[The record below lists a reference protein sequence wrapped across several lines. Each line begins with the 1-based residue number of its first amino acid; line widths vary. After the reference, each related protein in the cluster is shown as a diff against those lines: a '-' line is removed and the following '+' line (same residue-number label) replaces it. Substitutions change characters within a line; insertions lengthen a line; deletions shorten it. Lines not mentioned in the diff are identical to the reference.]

1 MSGFIDPRLPAN
13 PKANEK
19 YLSLLNIRLTEII
32 RDIYIRLS
40 NMSDEVVLAD
50 GAQLS
55 AFGRL
60 KVSNAN
66 TMFDSQQEYGL
77 DTLHSWDI
85 AANGTLPTFLGANGS
100 VSSGGN
106 SVGPINAN
114 SRLTPITVSA
124 TDTHYAVMQSRQYV
138 RYIPGKGHMIYIT
151 GIFAAGSGY
160 SAAFTV
166 RTSTSGSA
174 SDAMTAAQTA
184 WNVDKFDGKGPSG
197 EVLDL
202 TQIQILVID
211 AQMLYA
217 GRVRVGF
224 DIGGVLHWAHYF
236 NIANE
241 SALPTMQTFNLP
253 VRMEGRTGPS
263 STTYRAGYFDA
274 ANGVF
279 LETTRTTKGGTA
291 YFECCSVQSEGGQE
305 QRGFQKSAS
314 NGTTTVSVTTRR
326 PVLSIRPRSQFNA
339 MTNRAH
345 MELLDYT
352 LRAATNDSFYEVVA
366 GGTLTGAAFVPV
378 GVPITAGSFVVGQ
391 RYVIA
396 SVGTTDFTL
405 IGAASNTVG
414 VAFAATGAGSG
425 TGTAVIEASVAEY
438 DVSASTI
445 AGGEVVASGFALS
458 STGTNSAF
466 TGGDIDLRNPLVL
479 SKIDALT
486 ANQIPVSIV
495 CTSMT
500 GTSAVSAGI
509 RWHEQTT

>member
-1 MSGFIDPRLPAN
+1 MTNFIDPRLPAN
-13 PKANEK
+13 PRANEK

-32 RDIYIRLS
+32 RDIYIRFS

-50 GAQLS
+50 GSQLS

-85 AANGTLPTFLGANGS
+85 TANGTLPTYLGANGS

-138 RYIPGKGHMIYIT
+138 RYIPGKGHMIYMT
-151 GIFAAGSGY
+151 GVFAAGAGY
-160 SAAFTV
+160 TASFTV
-166 RTSTSGSA
+166 RTSTSGSV
-174 SDAMTAAQTA
+174 SDSLTAAQTA

-202 TQIQILVID
+202 TKIQILVID

-217 GRVRVGF
+217 GRVRFGF
-224 DIGGVLHWAHYF
+224 DISGCLHWAHYF

-241 SALPTMQTFNLP
+241 STLPTMQTFNLP
-253 VRMEGRTGPS
+253 VRFEGRTGAS
-263 STTYRAGYFDA
+263 STTYRAGYFDS

-291 YFECCSVQSEGGQE
+291 YFECCSVQSEGDGE
-305 QRGFQKSAS
+305 SRGFPKTAS
-314 NGTTTVSVTTRR
+314 NGTTTISVTTRR
-326 PVLSIRPRSQFNA
+326 PVLSIRPRQEFNG

-345 MELLDYT
+345 IELLDYT
-352 LRAATNDSFYEVVA
+352 LRAATNDSFYEIVA
-366 GGTLTGAAFVPV
+366 GGTLTGASFVPV
-378 GVPITAGSFVVGQ
+378 GAPITAGSFIVGQ
-391 RYVIA
+391 RYVILTI
-396 SVGTTDFTL
+396 GTTDYTL

-414 VAFAATGAGSG
+414 VAFAATGVGVG
-425 TGTAVIEASVAEY
+425 TGTAVIEASIAEY
-438 DVSASTI
+438 DVSATTI
-445 AGGEVVASGFALS
+445 TGGEIIASGFAV
-458 STGTNSAF
+458 SAAGNNASF
-466 TGGDIDLRNPLVL
+466 SGGEIDPRNPLVL

-486 ANQIPVSIV
+486 ANQIPVSVV
-495 CTSMT
+495 CTAIS
-500 GTSAVSAGI
+500 GTSVISAGL